1 MNDAQLAESLG
12 FRSEYADVN
21 GTRLHYV
28 IGGEG
33 KPVVLLGG
41 WPHTWWEFHKVM
53 PPLAEHYRVVVVDI
67 RGMNLSAKPES
78 GYDKKTMARDI
89 HELVRHLGFDRV
101 DLVGHDIGAMVAFS
115 FAANHPDAIDKLVM
129 VDVPHPDEDLY
140 DLTLLPKPGQ
150 ALHLWWFA
158 FNQLTALPQVLLAGN
173 VRALVDHLSDLML
186 LDPANID
193 EKAREIYAK
202 AYDSPDAIRASNGWY
217 QTFGQDAVD
226 MKSYAP
232 LTLPVLALTSRPA
245 DEDYAVKSLRK
256 SVVDPRFEPIPGT
269 GHYIPEEQPEAM
281 VAAIR
286 KFLG

>member
-53 PPLAEHYRVVVVDI
+53 PPLAEHYRVIVVDL
-67 RGMNLSAKPES
+67 RGMNLSAKPEG

-89 HELVRHLGFDRV
+89 HELVRHLGFDQV
-101 DLVGHDIGAMVAFS
+101 DVVGHDIGAMVAFS
-115 FAANHPDAIDKLVM
+115 LAANHPDTVGKLVM

-140 DLTLLPKPGQ
+140 EMTLLPRPGQ
-150 ALHLWWFA
+150 PVHLWWFA
-158 FNQLTALPQVLLAGN
+158 FNQLTELPQILLAG
-173 VRALVDHLSDLML
+173 RIRPLVDHLSELML
-186 LDPANID
+186 LNSSNID
-193 EKAREIYAK
+193 EQDREIYAS

-232 LTLPVLALTSRPA
+232 LTQPVLALLSRPV
-245 DEDYAVKSLRK
+245 DEDYTVTSLRK
-256 SVVDPRFEPIPGT
+256 SVVDPQFELIPET

-281 VAAIR
+281 VTHVR